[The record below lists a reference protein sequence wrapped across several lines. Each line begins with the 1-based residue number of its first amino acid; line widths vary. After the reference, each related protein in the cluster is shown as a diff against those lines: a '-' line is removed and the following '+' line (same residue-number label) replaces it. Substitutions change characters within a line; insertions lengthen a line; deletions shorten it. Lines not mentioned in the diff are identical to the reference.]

1 MQGRMVLLCMD
12 TNLTLRALINSE
24 LPLSLGGSGDNN
36 PAVNHQHF
44 FIFVSDVNCVEGCAK
59 G

>member
-44 FIFVSDVNCVEGCAK
+44 
-59 G
+59 